1 MLHTHPNSPVLPAGA
16 MNLSDLQ
23 KSLRAVEPAAVLVPP
38 RVLESIVKQS
48 WNLSGFYWTVP
59 HRSNFVVDRQTL
71 FHPEHVDQEDLA
83 LAPNEILPA
92 KVMLLAWPSSEELLA
107 KP

>member
-38 RVLESIVKQS
+38 RVLENIVKQH

-59 HRSNFVVDRQTL
+59 HRANFIIDRQTL
-71 FHPEHVDQEDLA
+71 FSPQNVEQEELA
-83 LAPNEILPA
+83 LGPNELLPPT
-92 KVMLLAWPSSEELLA
+92 VILLAWPSGEE
-107 KP
+107 